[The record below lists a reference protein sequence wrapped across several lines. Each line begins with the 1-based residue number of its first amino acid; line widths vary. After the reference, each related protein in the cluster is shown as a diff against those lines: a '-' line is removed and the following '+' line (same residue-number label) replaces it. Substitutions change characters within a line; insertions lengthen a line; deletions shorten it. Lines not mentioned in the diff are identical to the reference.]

1 METKSQIT
9 DNVSESLLL
18 SLCLEPQLSPE
29 ETERLA
35 RLEETPEGMQEA
47 AQLRAMAEFL
57 KQLPK
62 GTPLPHSVI
71 EPEPMDVPEGEMP
84 DGLMARLLAIPD
96 QEVALS
102 EELEQGVAPLFQKTP
117 MPEVAIRPA
126 LVETHAHWAERPRQA
141 PVAPSWMERL
151 RGVWQRWQWA
161 VTAGLAT
168 ALVLMM
174 ARPFLMPE
182 RSGIATDPLG
192 PEGMGSVVK
201 GHGDASPSSSTAA
214 SLSLVAQ
221 AGADA
226 VAVRVSLEPLREGA
240 QGAVAYGARLEAG
253 QAVLPVLQV
262 QEVDLAARPRHVVV
276 IAVESGGNF
285 TELYRSPGAI
295 SLTLLPDTEHLYAL
309 PEPIQLPAAG
319 TAAARISRLYV
330 LMTPAMLEDGTLQVL
345 ARQAAGALLEPS
357 LLLTGVQGEG
367 AVEATLLVEVR

>member
-9 DNVSESLLL
+9 DDVSESLLL

-29 ETERLA
+29 EIERLV
-35 RLEETPEGMQEA
+35 RLEATPEGRQEA

-62 GTPLPHSVI
+62 GTPLAQSVI
-71 EPEPMDVPEGEMP
+71 EPEPLDVSEGEMP
-84 DGLMARLLAIPD
+84 EGLMARLLAIPD
-96 QEVALS
+96 QEVTLP
-102 EELEQGVAPLFQKTP
+102 EELEQTVAPLFQKATTP
-117 MPEVAIRPA
+117 EAAIRPA
-126 LVETHAHWAERPRQA
+126 LVETHAHWAERPRQV
-141 PVAPSWMERL
+141 PVAPTWMERL

-161 VTAGLAT
+161 MTAGLAT

-174 ARPFLMPE
+174 ARPLLVSE
-182 RSGIATDPLG
+182 KSGLETDPLG

-201 GHGDASPSSSTAA
+201 GHGDASPATSTAA

-221 AGADA
+221 AAADA
-226 VAVRVSLEPLREGA
+226 APVRVGLEPLREGA

-276 IAVESGGNF
+276 IAVEADGKFSP
-285 TELYRSPGAI
+285 LYRSAGAI
-295 SLTLLPDTEHLYAL
+295 PLTLLPDTEHLYAL

-319 TAAARISRLYV
+319 TASARISRLYV
-330 LMTPAMLEDGTLQVL
+330 LVTPAMLDEGTLQVL